1 VEILLNG
8 KRSELEF
15 EPDATIGAVVDRLS
29 AWLLKQSCVIV
40 SIRLDGVVIRFADDQ
55 AVRGRSAADHK
66 RIEVEAQ
73 NARLLVRETVDE
85 LGQYLDRVSRIA
97 GSMPEGESLA
107 GESLTQLV
115 EGLTWCEEVLGR
127 TEEILGISYRE
138 IEFESD
144 RFSRLVLKLGDLRDH
159 LREAAQSGNATAL
172 DALLRDALPRLA
184 NAIICGLP
192 LVLEKGRINAEITG
206 PGDELTELLP
216 QIQSLPERLE
226 AIAVKISIGDTTRG
240 MEEFAAAIGTL
251 ERAFQ
256 LLDRCRKELTVTADE
271 MVIEGKSF
279 DERNQ
284 ELMGILNELIQAF
297 ERKDRVLIGD
307 LIEYEISPITE
318 GLAKIIEKIKN
329 SLKGSCH

>member
-1 VEILLNG
+1 MEILLNG
-8 KRSELEF
+8 KRSEIEF

-29 AWLLKQSCVIV
+29 TWLLKQSCVIV
-40 SIRLDGVVIRFADDQ
+40 SVRLDGVAIRFAEDEEI
-55 AVRGRSAADHK
+55 RSRAAAGYT

-97 GSMPEGESLA
+97 GSMPAGESIA
-107 GESLTQLV
+107 GESLDQLV
-115 EGLTWCEEVLGR
+115 EGLSWCEDVLGR
-127 TEEILGISYRE
+127 VEEILRISYRE
-138 IEFESD
+138 IEFEGE
-144 RFSRLVLKLGDLRDH
+144 RFSKLVLKLGDLRDH
-159 LREAAQSGNATAL
+159 LREAAQSGNAAAL
-172 DALLRDALPRLA
+172 DALLRDSLPHLA
-184 NAIICGLP
+184 NALICGLP
-192 LVLEKGRINAEITG
+192 LVLEKGQIDAESDG
-206 PGDELTELLP
+206 PGDELAELLP
-216 QIQSLPERLE
+216 RVQELPEQLE
-226 AIAVKISIGDTTRG
+226 AIAVKISVGDTARG

-256 LLDRCRKELTVTADE
+256 LLDRCRKETTVTAEE
-271 MVIEGKSF
+271 MAIEGKSF

-284 ELMGILNELIQAF
+284 DLMGILNELIQAF

-318 GLAKIIEKIKN
+318 GLAKLIEKMQN